1 MPCKT
6 LDHPVSML
14 NCSSCPLDFFFF
26 FFKKEKELG
35 RIMVTVEITRSVIYR
50 RFIRAC
56 SN

>member
-14 NCSSCPLDFFFF
+14 NCSSCLLDFFF

-35 RIMVTVEITRSVIYR
+35 RIMVTVEIARSVIYR

>member
-35 RIMVTVEITRSVIYR
+35 RIMVTVEIARSVIY